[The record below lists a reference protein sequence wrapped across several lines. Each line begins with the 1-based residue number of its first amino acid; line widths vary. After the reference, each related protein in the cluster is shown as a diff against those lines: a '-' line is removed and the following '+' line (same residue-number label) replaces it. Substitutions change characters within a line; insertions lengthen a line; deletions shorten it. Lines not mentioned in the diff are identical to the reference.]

1 VTTSM
6 RLHVLEA
13 LMPNVVKSQRAIA
26 IRLNVNKNLMPEIVA
41 KKLKFNELIVQKLAS
56 SLRAIHQ
63 YPANTLSIDG
73 QTDSGRSE
81 SYMGEYRTCCSAIR
95 R

>member
-1 VTTSM
+1 MRGTNFRDNEYM

-41 KKLKFNELIVQKLAS
+41 KKLKSNELIVQKLAN
-56 SLRAIHQ
+56 SLRAIH
-63 YPANTLSIDG
+63 
-73 QTDSGRSE
+73 
-81 SYMGEYRTCCSAIR
+81 
-95 R
+95 